1 MKCSNIFLQQA
12 IRLSQCLLQPTYR
25 LTVVCIFSYIYTQM
39 RFLSS
44 SSNYSPSCNRHTRIL
59 SPQMGDCGC
68 RRPRFPCLGYDLTYT
83 YIPRRASF
91 SRSLLRPPFR
101 VKGYK
106 CPLKINIYKKM
117 LQIQGAS
124 PLDPLCYNIFFHI
137 FFGDPLSGK
146 RLHISSF

>member
-59 SPQMGDCGC
+59 SPHMGDCGC

-91 SRSLLRPPFR
+91 SRSLLETPFQGKSLQMSSENQNLQKNASDSGGKPP
-101 VKGYK
+101 
-106 CPLKINIYKKM
+106 
-117 LQIQGAS
+117 
-124 PLDPLCYNIFFHI
+124 
-137 FFGDPLSGK
+137 
-146 RLHISSF
+146 